1 MMAGRERKNSL
12 KELFSGGMAPPA
24 PLTPDLLRAPETKS
38 AEPPPAAEESP
49 ASPPPARAASGAV
62 KAMGLS
68 LNSMAKE
75 VEEARVLRQALQ
87 DGERVVQIETDRIT
101 QSFVNDRLSD
111 EERDDPDF
119 LTLIDSIRESGQQ
132 VPILVRP
139 TEEPGRYQV
148 AYGHRRLKA
157 ARRLGRPVT
166 AIVKE
171 LSDDELVLA
180 QGKEN
185 AERRNLSFIERAMF
199 ARALSERG
207 FDRKVVSEALGGLL
221 KSEMSRLLQV
231 ADAIPVDITHAIGPA
246 PKAGRDRWMALS
258 ELFLTG
264 KGAEEAKARDEIAAA
279 HFRKADTNDR
289 FQMLFRRLMR
299 SETPAK
305 PEGNLLAT
313 ADGKGF
319 ARLEQ
324 RGKGL
329 KITFTDDV
337 DAGFVATFRERLVAD
352 YAAYLA
358 AKGKSPDK
366 S

>member
-1 MMAGRERKNSL
+1 MAGRERKNSL
-12 KELFSGGMAPPA
+12 KELFSGGMAPAA
-24 PLTPDLLRAPETKS
+24 PLTPEILRAPEIKS
-38 AEPPPAAEESP
+38 VEPAPAPEEPPA
-49 ASPPPARAASGAV
+49 PPPARAASGAV

-101 QSFVNDRLSD
+101 ESFVNDRLSD

-119 LTLIDSIRESGQQ
+119 LALIDSIRESGQQ

-139 TEEPGRYQV
+139 SDEPGRYQV

-166 AIVKE
+166 AIVKV

-199 ARALSERG
+199 ARTLSERG
-207 FDRKVVSEALGGLL
+207 FDRKLVSEALGGLL

-231 ADAIPVDITHAIGPA
+231 AEAIPPVITHAIGPA
-246 PKAGRDRWMALS
+246 PKAGRDRWMALA

-264 KGAEEAKARDEIAAA
+264 KGAEEAKALDEIAGE
-279 HFRKADTNDR
+279 HFRRADTNDR
-289 FQMLFRRLMR
+289 FQMLFKRLMR
-299 SETPAK
+299 NEPPRK
-305 PEGNLLAT
+305 
-313 ADGKGF
+313 ADAVPLTSPDGHVF
-319 ARLEQ
+319 ARMEHK
-324 RGKGL
+324 GKGL
-329 KITFTDDV
+329 KITFADEV
-337 DAGFVATFRERLVAD
+337 EEGFIAAVRDRLVAD
-352 YAAYLA
+352 YAVYRA
-358 AKGKSPDK
+358 AAGKRPDK